1 MVGPVRTTSRWARER
16 FTAALVAR
24 LATVDDHMQP
34 HIVPF
39 VFAVIDDVIYSAVDG
54 KPKSGQPLRRLDN
67 IAHNPRVS
75 ALVNH
80 YADDWNDLWWARA
93 DGTARLVNMDSE
105 EATRRSSRWDS
116 VIPITNGTRRLAQCS
131 RSTFSAGQAGWLRKV
146 PGNAEPAR
154 RPARQR

>member
-75 ALVNH
+75 ALVDH

-93 DGTARLVNMDSE
+93 DGTARLVDMDSE
-105 EATRRSSRWDS
+105 EATRALIALGQRYPDYQRHPPPGPVLAIHVLRWS
-116 VIPITNGTRRLAQCS
+116 GWMAQEGS
-131 RSTFSAGQAGWLRKV
+131 
-146 PGNAEPAR
+146 
-154 RPARQR
+154 RQR